1 MKTSALFGL
10 MAVLAVVAVA
20 GLVAAS
26 GAVSNAL
33 GLSDGGSKGQCDG
46 ARACDGSQMQAT
58 NNHQWQYRKQLSEPQ
73 QNAAFQ
79 NCLEH
84 SYGWSYGSGSG
95 YIDGCGS
102 SCNNYYWNYT
112 YQQPGP
118 HGH

>member
-1 MKTSALFGL
+1 MKTSALLGL
-10 MAVLAVVAVA
+10 IAVLAVVAAA

-26 GAVSNAL
+26 GTVSNAL
-33 GLSDGGSKGQCDG
+33 GLSDGGSKGQG
-46 ARACDGSQMQAT
+46 DGSQMQAT

-95 YIDGCGS
+95 CIDGCGS
-102 SCNNYYWNYT
+102 SCNDYYWNYT